1 MTIRLILASASPAR
15 RRILTQAGLP
25 PEVIVSGVDEESIA
39 RRQPP
44 GQTPAELA
52 AVLAEAKTSDVAGR
66 VPGSGE
72 LLVIGADSVLEVPGV
87 PELAG
92 RALGKPADREQ
103 ARHRWE
109 LMRGHPGLLHTAH
122 HLLLRRDR
130 QWYSAHGVATT
141 EVRFAPDVTD
151 EEIEAYLATSEPL
164 AVAGGFTLDGLSAP
178 FISGITGDPGNV
190 IGLSLPLC
198 RTLLRDLGVTW
209 PELWAAAARNG

>member
-15 RRILTQAGLP
+15 RRILTAAGLA
-25 PEVIVSGVDEESIA
+25 PEVIVSTVDEEAIA
-39 RRQPP
+39 GRQPP
-44 GQTPAELA
+44 GQTPADLA

-66 VPGSGE
+66 VGGAGE

-92 RALGKPADREQ
+92 QALGKPTDRRQ
-103 ARHRWE
+103 ARQRWE

-122 HLLLRRDR
+122 HLLLRRGH
-130 QWYSAHGVATT
+130 QWFSAHGVATT

-151 EEIEAYLATSEPL
+151 EEVAAYLSTAEPF

-198 RTLLRDLGVTW
+198 RTLLRGLGVAW
-209 PELWAAAARNG
+209 PDLWRSEET